1 MLVAVLLFSAG
12 LILGWGFNA
21 FSLIVSSALIFF
33 GSIVIYVQIS
43 GFGVLQLMLLLAYL
57 LAHQAGFLV
66 GAYLS
71 YERKN

>member
-1 MLVAVLLFSAG
+1 MLVAVLLFLAG
-12 LILGWGFNA
+12 WILGWWFNA
-21 FSLIVSSALIFF
+21 FSLIMSSALIFF
-33 GSIVIYVQIS
+33 GAISLFVQFS
-43 GFGVLQLMLLLAYL
+43 NLGALQLMLIFAYL